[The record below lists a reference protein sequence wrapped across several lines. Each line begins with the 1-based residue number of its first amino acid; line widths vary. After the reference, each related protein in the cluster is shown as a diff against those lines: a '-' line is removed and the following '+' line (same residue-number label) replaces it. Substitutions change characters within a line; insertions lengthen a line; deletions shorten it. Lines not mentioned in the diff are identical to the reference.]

1 MLSEKKLVFSF
12 CNSISSNCFQHMSL
26 VVHTRQELAFGKDVF
41 KMSSLYLDRVDAVLE
56 GEEDEEE
63 ELEQHFERQIEQE
76 RGRQVR
82 NFKPLLSRNACATCG
97 FF

>member
-1 MLSEKKLVFSF
+1 
-12 CNSISSNCFQHMSL
+12 
-26 VVHTRQELAFGKDVF
+26 
-41 KMSSLYLDRVDAVLE
+41 MSSLHLDRVDAVLE

-82 NFKPLLSRNACATCG
+82 NFRQLLNRNADARLG
-97 FF
+97 ILSHFFLTGAWAPGWEF

>member
-1 MLSEKKLVFSF
+1 MV
-12 CNSISSNCFQHMSL
+12 
-26 VVHTRQELAFGKDVF
+26 
-41 KMSSLYLDRVDAVLE
+41 KMFLECRRCLDRVDAVLE

-82 NFKPLLSRNACATCG
+82 NFRQLLNKSAGAR
-97 FF
+97 